1 MSNRG
6 TEKIMKLQYLLT
18 AFLIW
23 ILSSNIYAAPR
34 ILDQIKKMDSDRDGS
49 ITLEEFNSNSLNRFQ
64 LMDTNS
70 DGNIS
75 EEEFLAPI
83 SARFERMD
91 LNSDGVI
98 QRKEL
103 KKALKQSRKNK
114 KQGKVKEK
122 KKPKPF
128 IKQ

>member
-1 MSNRG
+1 
-6 TEKIMKLQYLLT
+6 MKLQYLLT

-49 ITLEEFNSNSLNRFQ
+49 ITLEEFNSNSLDRFV

-75 EEEFLAPI
+75 EKEFLAPI
-83 SARFERMD
+83 SSRFERMD
-91 LNSDGVI
+91 LNSDGVLKK
-98 QRKEL
+98 KEL
-103 KKALKQSRKNK
+103 KKFLKQSRNK
-114 KQGKVKEK
+114 KQDKMKEK
-122 KKPKPF
+122 KQPKPF

>member
-1 MSNRG
+1 
-6 TEKIMKLQYLLT
+6 MKLQYLLT

-49 ITLEEFNSNSLNRFQ
+49 ITLEDFNSNSLNRFQ

-75 EEEFLAPI
+75 EEEFLAPT
-83 SARFERMD
+83 SARFERID

-114 KQGKVKEK
+114 KQGKVKRK
-122 KKPKPF
+122 KQPKPF

>member
-1 MSNRG
+1 M
-6 TEKIMKLQYLLT
+6 EKIMKLQYLLT

-103 KKALKQSRKNK
+103 KKALKQSRKK
-114 KQGKVKEK
+114 KQGKMKEK
-122 KKPKPF
+122 KQPKPF